1 MVTNEVL
8 PFTVPCPFYYSL
20 NHSQQ
25 TGATSF
31 AILLQNEL
39 ESARFT
45 RLVTIEV
52 VASCEGEY

>member
-20 NHSQQ
+20 SHSRQ
-25 TGATSF
+25 TSATCF

-39 ESARFT
+39 ESARFAC
-45 RLVTIEV
+45 LVTIEV
-52 VASCEGEY
+52 VASCDGEY